1 VVPERE
7 PLVSS
12 QPKVVM
18 NDLKFAVRQLLKN
31 PGFTTI
37 AVLTLALGIGA
48 NTAIFSVINAVLL
61 QPLPFKDPDQLVA
74 VWERYPKQGNGRS
87 LTAPANFADWKSQNE
102 VFEGIAA
109 FDTFLI
115 GAVNLTG
122 GMEPERVSAVAVSG
136 DLFDVLGIRP
146 FLGRSFAKEDE
157 IPGQNEVV
165 ILSHSLWQR
174 RFGGDVELI
183 GKKILL
189 DGQSYVVVGI
199 MPRGFVFPGGTGAAM
214 AMSVNKPA
222 ELWVPLSL
230 SADVLQRSRS
240 YHHLQVIGRL
250 KRGVTLERARTA
262 MDSLMQG
269 IEKANPG
276 NYMGTHCLLRP
287 LHENSVGGLRYVL
300 IVLFG
305 AVGFVLLIA
314 CTNVANLLLT
324 RAAAREKEFA
334 IRTAIGASRS
344 RVIRQLLTESL
355 LLSLVSGALGVLLA
369 WWSVRILSVRVDT
382 SISAGTAGWGAI
394 NIDLTVLLFTFAIA
408 LAIGSF
414 FGLTPALQSGKL
426 DIVSQLKEQGRGSSA
441 GVSRKRFRSF
451 LIVAEVAL
459 ATMLSIGAGLMMHSL
474 IRLQRVDP
482 GFNHSRV
489 LTMELGLSGPKYAEG
504 GRRAALLDELIARIE
519 VIPGVEYVG
528 ATPHL
533 PLSGES
539 MGFAF
544 NILGRPVE
552 PGKFLTTD
560 VRLVAGNYLNA
571 LQIPLRAGRSFTKH
585 DTANS
590 QPVCLINQALANH
603 HFGNENPIGKQLRL
617 SLDGFTAE
625 IVGIV
630 QTVQHHGLVGKGDS
644 RSEVYVPYAQLPSQP
659 TMAVAVRARGALS
672 TLARPVRQAVRDV
685 DRDLP
690 IARLRTM
697 SSIYSGAVAQPRF
710 RTLLISLFGGL
721 ALVLAAIGIYGVMSY
736 SVSQRIHE
744 IGIRMAL
751 GAKPAQVLFLI
762 LRQGMTLAV
771 IGIIVGLISSIGLT
785 QVIRRLLFG
794 ISATDPVTFVVVT
807 LLLAGVA
814 MLACWLPARRAARV
828 EPMEALRYE

>member
-1 VVPERE
+1 
-7 PLVSS
+7 
-12 QPKVVM
+12 M

-31 PGFTTI
+31 PGFTAV

-48 NTAIFSVINAVLL
+48 NTAIFSVVNAVLL
-61 QPLPFKDPDQLVA
+61 RPLPFKDPDKLVA
-74 VWERYPKQGNGRS
+74 VWERYPEKGNFRN

-109 FDTFLI
+109 FDTFYMR
-115 GAVNLTG
+115 AVNLSG
-122 GMEPERVSAVAVSG
+122 GMEPERVSAVTVSAN
-136 DLFDVLGIRP
+136 LFDVLGIRP
-146 FLGRSFAKEDE
+146 FLGRSFAADDE
-157 IPGQNEVV
+157 IPGQHEVV
-165 ILSHSLWQR
+165 IVSHSLWQR

-183 GKKILL
+183 GKRILL
-189 DGQSYVVVGI
+189 DGQGYVVVGI
-199 MPRGFVFPGGTGAAM
+199 MPRGFVFPGGTGTAI
-214 AMSVNKPA
+214 AMSVNQPA

-240 YHHLQVIGRL
+240 FHHLQVIGRL
-250 KRGVTLERARTA
+250 KPGVTLDQARTA

-287 LHENSVGGLRYVL
+287 LHENSVGGLRFVL

-334 IRTAIGASRS
+334 IRAAIGATRS

-355 LLSLVSGALGVLLA
+355 LLSLISGALGVLLA
-369 WWSVRILSVRVDT
+369 WWSVRILSVRVDA
-382 SISAGTAGWGAI
+382 SIAAGTAGWSTIG
-394 NIDLTVLLFTFAIA
+394 IDLTALLFTFAVA
-408 LAIGSF
+408 LAIGTF

-426 DIVSQLKEQGRGSSA
+426 DIVSQLKEQGRGSST

-459 ATMLSIGAGLMMHSL
+459 ATMLAFGAGLMTHSL
-474 IRLQRVDP
+474 IQLQRVDP
-482 GFNHSRV
+482 GFNHSGV

-504 GRRAALLDELIARIE
+504 DRRAALLDELLGRIRAL
-519 VIPGVEYVG
+519 PGVEYVG
-528 ATPHL
+528 ATTHL

-539 MGFAF
+539 MNFAF
-544 NILGRPVE
+544 SIVGRPVE
-552 PGKFLTTD
+552 PGKFESAD
-560 VRLVAGNYLNA
+560 VRLVVGNYLDA
-571 LQIPLRAGRSFTKH
+571 MQIRLRAGRNFTQH
-585 DTANS
+585 DVASS
-590 QPVCLINQALANH
+590 QPVCLISQALAKR
-603 HFGNENPIGKQLRL
+603 HFPNEDPIGKQLRL
-617 SLDGFTAE
+617 SVGDLTAE
-625 IVGIV
+625 IVGII
-630 QTVQHHGLVGKGDS
+630 QSVQHHGLGGKGDGS
-644 RSEVYVPYAQLPSQP
+644 SEVYIPYAQLPSQS
-659 TMAVAVRARGALS
+659 TMSVTVRTKGAPS

-697 SSIYSGAVAQPRF
+697 SSLYSSAVAQPRF

-721 ALVLAAIGIYGVMSY
+721 ALVLAAIGIYGVMSC

-751 GAKPAQVLFLI
+751 GARPGQVLFLV

-771 IGIIVGLISSIGLT
+771 IGIIIGLISSLGLT
-785 QVIRRLLFG
+785 QVIRGLLFG
-794 ISATDPVTFVVVT
+794 VSPTDTATFVAVT
-807 LLLAGVA
+807 LLLAVVA